1 MKHVFELLLTACKGP
16 RANDPYLIEEE
27 RALFFEETMEMSAK
41 VASFLLRHNI
51 HNEPII
57 VPTDSK
63 ADAVTFF
70 FGIALSGNYYV
81 PLDKETPEGRLKDIV
96 SIGDIHYSFG
106 LTADGLT
113 LLNKEEAFSFSIDKT
128 AILDAYSKH
137 KEEDPLY
144 LMFTSGSTGKPK
156 GVLKSHKNILSFVK
170 NFEETFPS
178 FGKGRHFC
186 NQAPLYFDASSKDIY
201 LALATESALYFPSKS
216 VYALPKTTIDY
227 LNDNHIDT
235 LLWVPSAL
243 TLIAKLRT
251 LKFMKPLYLRNVY
264 FIGESFMPK
273 YLNMW
278 TTALPNTHF
287 VNWYGSTEV
296 AGAALYFEIPGTM
309 DETKPLPVGKPL
321 KNNEVLL
328 DEGEILLSSDQ
339 VALGYVKDE
348 ERNAKTFVMKN
359 GKRWLRTG
367 DYGSFDKDGNVV
379 FESRKDYQIKHL
391 GYRIEL
397 QDIEVAVSSLEGI
410 LSSCALYQKDKDA
423 IVLAL
428 ELSDNGRN
436 ISDGEWIRRFKSVLP
451 EYMIPKRIIRLDK
464 MPLNPN
470 GKIDRVSLTK
480 ELEK

>member
-1 MKHVFELLLTACKGP
+1 MKHVIELLKSALKNG
-16 RANDPYLIEEE
+16 RKDSPYLIEEDN
-27 RALFFEETMEMSAK
+27 ALSYGETMERASK
-41 VASFLLRHNI
+41 VASFLLRKGIRNDWV
-51 HNEPII
+51 I
-57 VPTDSK
+57 VTTEAK
-63 ADAVTFF
+63 ADAVSLFL
-70 FGIALSGNYYV
+70 GIALSGNCYV
-81 PLDKETPEGRLKDIV
+81 PLDKDTPEVRLRDIL
-96 SIGDIHYSFG
+96 SIGDIRYAFG
-106 LTADGLT
+106 LEKEGLVS
-113 LLNKEEAFSFSIDKT
+113 LSKEEAFLSPIDKP
-128 AILDAYSKH
+128 AIEEAYAKH

-156 GVLKSHKNILSFVK
+156 GVLKSHKSVLSFVK
-170 NFEETFPS
+170 NFEESFPS
-178 FGKGRHFC
+178 FGKGRRFC
-186 NQAPLYFDASSKDIY
+186 NQAPLYFDASAKDVY
-201 LALATESALYFPSKS
+201 LSLATESALYFPSKS
-216 VYALPKTTIDY
+216 VFALPKITIDY
-227 LNDNHIDT
+227 LNDNRIDT

-243 TLIAKLRT
+243 SLIARLRT
-251 LKFMKPLYLRNVY
+251 LSFMKPLYLKDVY

-273 YLNMW
+273 YLNIW
-278 TTALPNTHF
+278 TSALPNTRF

-309 DETKPLPVGKPL
+309 DETKPLPIGKPL
-321 KNNEVLL
+321 KNNEVALE
-328 DEGEILLSSDQ
+328 DGEILLSSDQ
-339 VALGYVKDE
+339 LALGYLKDE
-348 ERNAKTFVMKN
+348 ERNVKTFVARN

-367 DYGSFDKDGNVV
+367 DYASLDKDGNVV

-428 ELSDNGRN
+428 ELSNNGRN
-436 ISDGEWIRRFKSVLP
+436 ISDGEWIGRFKTVLP

-470 GKIDRVSLTK
+470 GKIDRVLLMK